1 MIQFYFLSIL
11 ANILGGLSLAADH
24 YDGKISGFSKIK
36 QFCEDNP
43 GFRVT
48 VGVFAFLAGFLK
60 LLSVTKGDVPVVG
73 DLLPSLSGL
82 LIGTTLLFE
91 RYKEKT
97 TVESGAIDAA
107 DKILLKYK
115 SIVGSVG
122 VIVGALH
129 FLLPGVLFL

>member
-24 YDGKISGFSKIK
+24 YDEKISGFSRIK
-36 QFCEDNP
+36 QFFEGNP
-43 GFRVT
+43 GIRVT
-48 VGVFAFLAGFLK
+48 VGIVAFLAGFLK

-82 LIGTTLLFE
+82 LIGATMLIE

-97 TVESGAIDAA
+97 TVESGAIDVAN
-107 DKILLKYK
+107 KVLIKNK
-115 SIVGSVG
+115 SIIGTVG
-122 VIVGALH
+122 VVVAALH

>member
-11 ANILGGLSLAADH
+11 ANILGGLALSADH
-24 YDGKISGFSKIK
+24 YSEKIPGFSGIK
-36 QFCEDNP
+36 QFFDGNP
-43 GFRVT
+43 GFRIT
-48 VGVFAFLAGFLK
+48 VGVVAFLAGFLK

-82 LIGTTLLFE
+82 VIGSAMLFE

-97 TVESGAIDAA
+97 TVESGVIETA
-107 DKILLKYK
+107 DKILLKNK
-115 SIVGSVG
+115 SIIGTVG
-122 VIVGALH
+122 VVVGALH